1 MKGRKVRKKVFLF
14 GEESRPPLK
23 VLRAGPLHGAGAGLS
38 RAPHRRRHETIFC
51 QMEREEREK
60 EREEATLES
69 KSRNRESGKIDLAL
83 IKVILHDFFSNM
95 HYGYL
100 PDKTF

>member
-51 QMEREEREK
+51 QMERERGEGKR

-69 KSRNRESGKIDLAL
+69 KSRKRESG
-83 IKVILHDFFSNM
+83 
-95 HYGYL
+95 
-100 PDKTF
+100 

>member
-69 KSRNRESGKIDLAL
+69 KSRNRESGKIDLAFDL
-83 IKVILHDFFSNM
+83 S
-95 HYGYL
+95 Y
-100 PDKTF
+100 TA